1 MAGSER
7 GREREVAE
15 HSSGDLPGAVP
26 SVSVLNEDVPE
37 LSLAEQL
44 MGVLERNTEAITR
57 MAAASER
64 AADANDSMS
73 TEIRYLRGIINGAQK
88 MVGGELGK
96 NIDQA
101 KAAHA
106 AMLVEADRARKSSA
120 S

>member
-1 MAGSER
+1 M
-7 GREREVAE
+7 AE

-26 SVSVLNEDVPE
+26 RVSVLNEDVPE

-44 MGVLERNTEAITR
+44 MSVLERNTEAITR

-73 TEIRYLRGIINGAQK
+73 TEIRYLRGIISGAQK
-88 MVGGELGK
+88 MVGGEIGETVK
-96 NIDQA
+96 NS

-106 AMLVEADRARKSSA
+106 AMLVEADRARKSRA